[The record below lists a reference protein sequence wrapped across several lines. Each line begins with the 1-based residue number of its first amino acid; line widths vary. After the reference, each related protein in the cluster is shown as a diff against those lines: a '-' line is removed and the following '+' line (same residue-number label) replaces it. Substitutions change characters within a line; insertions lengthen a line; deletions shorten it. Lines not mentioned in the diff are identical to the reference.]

1 MRVGDTWPM
10 FMWPVG
16 FAAAAINIAM
26 LPREGLPAWM
36 IKSTIRWANAAIAS
50 GIAFVVL
57 VFLYYVVS
65 PWNFIGKADP
75 IGGEAG
81 YEQVVDRAQAE
92 LQKTGATWIATT
104 DYRTYAML
112 RWYFNDRVP
121 VIQINERG
129 RFLGFRDPGMNSIR
143 GHTGLYVARE
153 PDNTSPLWASTTA
166 VREPLERVERSWR
179 GIVMDTYA
187 LEKLTGWTPELS
199 PPPDSPLYRW
209 RVLAGDL
216 DLPDAPARASRVCR
230 PRVWPRP
237 SRNERRILR
246 MFVRI
251 AALALS
257 VCAIALPA
265 SAADYPDHAI
275 KMIVPFAAGGG
286 TDVLARI
293 IAQNLNSKWGQPVV
307 VENQPGASGAIG
319 TRAVMKAPPDGYTLL
334 MASTGALMAV
344 SGSADADGPF
354 DVNKVLSPIVVAAA
368 PPYLLVVSPTLPVNS
383 TADLIRLAKE
393 KPEGLT
399 FGSSGVGA
407 ASHLSGLLFA
417 SATGIKMLHIPYKGT
432 GPAVTDLLGGRIDM
446 MFAPGPVVQ
455 QFVQSGQL
463 KALGVTDTQRSKFY
477 PDIPTVAETVPGYES
492 VGWFGLLAPPNTPP
506 EIVKALN
513 EVIVA
518 AMQTQEFRD
527 HLATLGAEPKPQT
540 PEEFGRYINADVAKW
555 SKLVKDNDVQLPG
568 GK

>member
-1 MRVGDTWPM
+1 M
-10 FMWPVG
+10 F
-16 FAAAAINIAM
+16 
-26 LPREGLPAWM
+26 R
-36 IKSTIRWANAAIAS
+36 IAS
-50 GIAFVVL
+50 
-57 VFLYYVVS
+57 
-65 PWNFIGKADP
+65 
-75 IGGEAG
+75 
-81 YEQVVDRAQAE
+81 
-92 LQKTGATWIATT
+92 
-104 DYRTYAML
+104 
-112 RWYFNDRVP
+112 
-121 VIQINERG
+121 
-129 RFLGFRDPGMNSIR
+129 
-143 GHTGLYVARE
+143 
-153 PDNTSPLWASTTA
+153 
-166 VREPLERVERSWR
+166 
-179 GIVMDTYA
+179 
-187 LEKLTGWTPELS
+187 
-199 PPPDSPLYRW
+199 
-209 RVLAGDL
+209 
-216 DLPDAPARASRVCR
+216 
-230 PRVWPRP
+230 
-237 SRNERRILR
+237 
-246 MFVRI
+246 
-251 AALALS
+251 LALS
-257 VCAIALPA
+257 VCALALPA

-286 TDVLARI
+286 TDVVARI
-293 IAQNLNSKWGQPVV
+293 IAQNLNSKLGQPVV
-307 VENQPGASGAIG
+307 VENQPGASGGIG

-354 DVNKVLSPIVVAAA
+354 DVNKVLSPIAVAAA
-368 PPYLLVVSPTLPVNS
+368 PPYLLVVSPALPVNS
-383 TADLIRLAKE
+383 TADLILYAKQ

-417 SATGIKMLHIPYKGT
+417 SATGTKMLHIPYKGT

-463 KALGVTDTQRSKFY
+463 KALGVTDTRRSKFY
-477 PDIPTVAETVPGYES
+477 PDVPTVADGVPGYES

-506 EIVKALN
+506 AIIRQLN

>member
-1 MRVGDTWPM
+1 M
-10 FMWPVG
+10 F
-16 FAAAAINIAM
+16 F
-26 LPREGLPAWM
+26 
-36 IKSTIRWANAAIAS
+36 
-50 GIAFVVL
+50 
-57 VFLYYVVS
+57 
-65 PWNFIGKADP
+65 
-75 IGGEAG
+75 
-81 YEQVVDRAQAE
+81 
-92 LQKTGATWIATT
+92 
-104 DYRTYAML
+104 
-112 RWYFNDRVP
+112 
-121 VIQINERG
+121 
-129 RFLGFRDPGMNSIR
+129 
-143 GHTGLYVARE
+143 
-153 PDNTSPLWASTTA
+153 
-166 VREPLERVERSWR
+166 
-179 GIVMDTYA
+179 
-187 LEKLTGWTPELS
+187 
-199 PPPDSPLYRW
+199 
-209 RVLAGDL
+209 
-216 DLPDAPARASRVCR
+216 
-230 PRVWPRP
+230 
-237 SRNERRILR
+237 
-246 MFVRI
+246 RI

-257 VCAIALPA
+257 LGATALPA
-265 SAADYPDHAI
+265 AAADYPDHAI

-344 SGSADADGPF
+344 SGSADAEGAF
-354 DVNKVLSPIVVAAA
+354 DVNNVLAPIVVAAA
-368 PPYLLVVSPTLPVNS
+368 PPYLLVVSPTLPVAS

-393 KPEGLT
+393 KPDGLT

-417 SATGIKMLHIPYKGT
+417 SSTGIKLLHIPYKGT

-455 QFVQSGQL
+455 QFIQAGKL

-477 PDIPTVAETVPGYES
+477 PDVPPVSETVPGYES

-506 EIVKALN
+506 AIVGAIN

-518 AMQTQEFRD
+518 AMQSQEFRD

>member
-1 MRVGDTWPM
+1 
-10 FMWPVG
+10 
-16 FAAAAINIAM
+16 M
-26 LPREGLPAWM
+26 LL
-36 IKSTIRWANAAIAS
+36 
-50 GIAFVVL
+50 
-57 VFLYYVVS
+57 
-65 PWNFIGKADP
+65 
-75 IGGEAG
+75 
-81 YEQVVDRAQAE
+81 
-92 LQKTGATWIATT
+92 
-104 DYRTYAML
+104 
-112 RWYFNDRVP
+112 
-121 VIQINERG
+121 
-129 RFLGFRDPGMNSIR
+129 
-143 GHTGLYVARE
+143 
-153 PDNTSPLWASTTA
+153 
-166 VREPLERVERSWR
+166 
-179 GIVMDTYA
+179 
-187 LEKLTGWTPELS
+187 
-199 PPPDSPLYRW
+199 
-209 RVLAGDL
+209 
-216 DLPDAPARASRVCR
+216 
-230 PRVWPRP
+230 
-237 SRNERRILR
+237 
-246 MFVRI
+246 RI

-257 VCAIALPA
+257 FCAIAPPVL
-265 SAADYPDHAI
+265 AADYPDHAI
-275 KMIVPFAAGGG
+275 KIIVPFAAGGG

-307 VENQPGASGAIG
+307 VENQPGASGALG

-344 SGSADADGPF
+344 SSGADADGAF

-383 TADLIRLAKE
+383 TADLVRLAKE

-417 SATGIKMLHIPYKGT
+417 SATGIKLLHIPYKGT

-455 QFVQSGQL
+455 QFVASGQIR
-463 KALGVTDTQRSKFY
+463 ALGVTDIQRSRFY
-477 PDIPTVAETVPGYES
+477 PDIPAVAEAVPGYES
-492 VGWFGLLAPPNTPP
+492 VGWFGLLAPPQTPP
-506 EIVKALN
+506 EIVRQIN

-518 AMQTQEFRD
+518 AMGTPEFRD

>member
-1 MRVGDTWPM
+1 M
-10 FMWPVG
+10 
-16 FAAAAINIAM
+16 
-26 LPREGLPAWM
+26 M
-36 IKSTIRWANAAIAS
+36 I
-50 GIAFVVL
+50 
-57 VFLYYVVS
+57 
-65 PWNFIGKADP
+65 
-75 IGGEAG
+75 
-81 YEQVVDRAQAE
+81 
-92 LQKTGATWIATT
+92 
-104 DYRTYAML
+104 
-112 RWYFNDRVP
+112 
-121 VIQINERG
+121 
-129 RFLGFRDPGMNSIR
+129 
-143 GHTGLYVARE
+143 
-153 PDNTSPLWASTTA
+153 
-166 VREPLERVERSWR
+166 
-179 GIVMDTYA
+179 
-187 LEKLTGWTPELS
+187 
-199 PPPDSPLYRW
+199 
-209 RVLAGDL
+209 
-216 DLPDAPARASRVCR
+216 
-230 PRVWPRP
+230 
-237 SRNERRILR
+237 
-246 MFVRI
+246 RI

-257 VCAIALPA
+257 LGATALPA
-265 SAADYPDHAI
+265 AAADYPDHAI

-344 SGSADADGPF
+344 SGSADADGAF
-354 DVNKVLSPIVVAAA
+354 DVNKVLAPIVVAAA
-368 PPYLLVVSPTLPVNS
+368 PPYLLVVSPTLPVAS

-393 KPEGLT
+393 KPDGLT

-417 SATGIKMLHIPYKGT
+417 SATGVKLLHIPYKGT

-455 QFVQSGQL
+455 QFIQAGKL
-463 KALGVTDTQRSKFY
+463 KALGVTDTQRSRFY
-477 PDIPTVAETVPGYES
+477 PDIPPVSETVPGYES
-492 VGWFGLLAPPNTPP
+492 VGWFGLLAPPHTPP
-506 EIVKALN
+506 AIVKAIN

-518 AMQTQEFRD
+518 AMQSQEFRD

>member
-1 MRVGDTWPM
+1 
-10 FMWPVG
+10 
-16 FAAAAINIAM
+16 M
-26 LPREGLPAWM
+26 LL
-36 IKSTIRWANAAIAS
+36 
-50 GIAFVVL
+50 
-57 VFLYYVVS
+57 
-65 PWNFIGKADP
+65 
-75 IGGEAG
+75 
-81 YEQVVDRAQAE
+81 
-92 LQKTGATWIATT
+92 
-104 DYRTYAML
+104 
-112 RWYFNDRVP
+112 
-121 VIQINERG
+121 
-129 RFLGFRDPGMNSIR
+129 
-143 GHTGLYVARE
+143 
-153 PDNTSPLWASTTA
+153 
-166 VREPLERVERSWR
+166 
-179 GIVMDTYA
+179 
-187 LEKLTGWTPELS
+187 
-199 PPPDSPLYRW
+199 
-209 RVLAGDL
+209 
-216 DLPDAPARASRVCR
+216 
-230 PRVWPRP
+230 
-237 SRNERRILR
+237 
-246 MFVRI
+246 RI

-257 VCAIALPA
+257 FCAIAPPVL
-265 SAADYPDHAI
+265 AADYPDHAI
-275 KMIVPFAAGGG
+275 KIIVPFAAGGG

-344 SGSADADGPF
+344 SSGADADGAF

-383 TADLIRLAKE
+383 TADLVRLAKE

-407 ASHLSGLLFA
+407 ASHLSGLLFG
-417 SATGIKMLHIPYKGT
+417 SATGIKLLHIPYKGT

-455 QFVQSGQL
+455 QFVASGQL
-463 KALGVTDTQRSKFY
+463 KALGVTDIQRSRFY
-477 PDIPTVAETVPGYES
+477 PDIPAVAEAVPGYES
-492 VGWFGLLAPPNTPP
+492 VGWFGLLAPPQTPP
-506 EIVKALN
+506 EIVRQLN

-518 AMQTQEFRD
+518 AMGTPEFRD